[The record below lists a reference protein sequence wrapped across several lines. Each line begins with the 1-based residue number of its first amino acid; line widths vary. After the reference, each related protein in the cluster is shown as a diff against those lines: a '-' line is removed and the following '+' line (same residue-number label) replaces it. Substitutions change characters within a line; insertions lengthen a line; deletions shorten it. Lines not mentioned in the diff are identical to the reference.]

1 MHTEVWYYFVIP
13 QVASQSHFR
22 KTYRSN
28 RTVESVIPSWLV
40 NIVRGERGH
49 VILTQLATLAHSY
62 SIFVRKEKY
71 GRFPR
76 EVFDDTV
83 TVLEFICETSKTS
96 EALQA
101 KRTFTRAI
109 RVVSFPDRIFR
120 ARSVKSSLG
129 TRLLSEPLSLDWETT
144 PPAPAPPI
152 PAIGEP
158 HPSFAHANF
167 AANAWEQKKCE
178 CETPSQF
185 ERFGEKI
192 HCVLYRNEERLLWRG
207 LNVLM

>member
-1 MHTEVWYYFVIP
+1 M
-13 QVASQSHFR
+13 
-22 KTYRSN
+22 
-28 RTVESVIPSWLV
+28 ESVIPSWLV

-49 VILTQLATLAHSY
+49 VILTQLATLAHGY

-167 AANAWEQKKCE
+167 AANAWEQKKMWTWNAKSIWTIRWKDPLCAVQKRGTTLMKRTK
-178 CETPSQF
+178 CAHVNIYYSF
-185 ERFGEKI
+185 SYWA
-192 HCVLYRNEERLLWRG
+192 LYATDFYIEHGKCFKW
-207 LNVLM
+207 